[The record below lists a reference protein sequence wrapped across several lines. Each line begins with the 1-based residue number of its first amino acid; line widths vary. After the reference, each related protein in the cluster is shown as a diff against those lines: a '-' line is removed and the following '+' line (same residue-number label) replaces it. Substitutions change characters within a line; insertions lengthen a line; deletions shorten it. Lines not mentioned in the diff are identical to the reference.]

1 MIDCERE
8 IGDSVAFYA
17 VEKPLAKVTRTTEG
31 ESNSRWG
38 FLCVETCV
46 DARTDVILVG

>member
-17 VEKPLAKVTRTTEG
+17 VEKPLVKVTRTTEG

-38 FLCVETCV
+38 FLCVETRV